1 MFLSGSDCV
10 TPHRQLDPRN
20 GASMMTQQ
28 DTPRPGPV
36 AAFARS
42 AMATGR
48 LLAAGRLASPRA
60 YVGRRLGFADGTTS
74 FVFRE
79 TAIRDHDPRD
89 PAVLVVR
96 FRLRAFGHRRL
107 LHALFRRECILHTPL
122 FAGFP
127 GFQTKLWISDT
138 TTGVYRGLYEWD
150 GPERAADY
158 ADTLARLLDPLSTT
172 ARSATTSFQASGGRT
187 CSTPPGSPSP
197 ASSKQPAPGGAR
209 RSRSR
214 RHRPGRGEMT
224 ARPADPVDV
233 LVVGPGGSASTAPR
247 PSWAGSGPWSGV
259 RTASSWSSTSPRAGG
274 QLTAAPVR

>member
-158 ADTLARLLDPLSTT
+158 ADTLARLLDPLSTHGSVRYHVIPGIRRQDLFDASRLPVAGQQQAAGAWWRPAEPLEAAP
-172 ARSATTSFQASGGRT
+172 ARSR
-187 CSTPPGSPSP
+187 
-197 ASSKQPAPGGAR
+197 
-209 RSRSR
+209 
-214 RHRPGRGEMT
+214 
-224 ARPADPVDV
+224 
-233 LVVGPGGSASTAPR
+233 
-247 PSWAGSGPWSGV
+247 
-259 RTASSWSSTSPRAGG
+259 
-274 QLTAAPVR
+274 